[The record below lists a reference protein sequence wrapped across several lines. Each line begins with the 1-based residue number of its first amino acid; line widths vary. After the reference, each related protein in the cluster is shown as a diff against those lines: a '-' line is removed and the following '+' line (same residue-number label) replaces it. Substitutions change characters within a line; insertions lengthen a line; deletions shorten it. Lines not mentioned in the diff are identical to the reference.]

1 MTGAQILVEE
11 LINQGVD
18 TVFGY
23 PGGQVLNIYDEL
35 YKNAHR
41 IKHIL
46 TAHEQG
52 AVHAADG
59 YARVLDKPGV
69 VIATSGPGA
78 TNLVTGIAN
87 AYLDS
92 IPVIA
97 ITGNVS
103 TELLGRD
110 SFQEVDIVGIT
121 QPIVK
126 HNYIVRDVAD
136 LERIIKEAFLIANT
150 GRKGPVLIDLPKSVQ
165 VSEWEYKNE
174 AKVSVKNLVPSGNC
188 DISEAVEA
196 IKRSKRPFIY
206 CGGGVSAAGAGEEIM
221 ALSRKLSAPV
231 GLSMMGI
238 SSIPHSFEYN
248 LGMCGMHGR
257 YASSAAQA
265 NADLIIAAGVR
276 FSDRATGNT
285 REYSKRCTVIH
296 IDIDASEIGK
306 NVSPKI
312 GLCGDIKTVIKRLI
326 NEVPEQKNAQWL
338 KDIEEFK
345 AVETG
350 FTNGSFNPKNIINLI
365 NSSFDED
372 TVVATDVGQHQMW
385 VAQHYRFEK
394 SRRLLTSG
402 GLGTMGFGMGAAIG
416 GCIANDRK
424 PTVLFTSDGSFGMN
438 LIEMATAVSNN
449 LPLVVVVLNNGTLGM
464 VRQWQTAFFEKRY
477 SNTTLDRK
485 TDFPLLAKAFGAKG
499 YSAETLEQL
508 RDILENK
515 LDFNGPSL
523 IDCKIDKDERVLPFI
538 PPGGSIKDIVLN

>member
-1 MTGAQILVEE
+1 M
-11 LINQGVD
+11 
-18 TVFGY
+18 
-23 PGGQVLNIYDEL
+23 
-35 YKNAHR
+35 
-41 IKHIL
+41 
-46 TAHEQG
+46 
-52 AVHAADG
+52 
-59 YARVLDKPGV
+59 
-69 VIATSGPGA
+69 
-78 TNLVTGIAN
+78 
-87 AYLDS
+87 
-92 IPVIA
+92 
-97 ITGNVS
+97 
-103 TELLGRD
+103 
-110 SFQEVDIVGIT
+110 
-121 QPIVK
+121 
-126 HNYIVRDVAD
+126 
-136 LERIIKEAFLIANT
+136 
-150 GRKGPVLIDLPKSVQ
+150 Q

-508 RDILENK
+508 RDIVENK